1 MSSKRTKEKNAP
13 KPKMSRENR
22 RVRMMSYVFLG
33 ISLILILSMVLSMVA
48 K

>member
-1 MSSKRTKEKNAP
+1 MARKSTKEKSTP